1 MTNHCTHEQSQALKE
16 IGFDMPV
23 RDCIYHGIKGDMNY
37 IKKMTREYNHND
49 IIETTSLP
57 THAEALDWF
66 REKKGIDGW
75 AQPKLN
81 DDTGKKRYVY
91 YIFQSRY
98 YGQSAVTYPT
108 HHQATSALVDKCIE
122 ITKEQKVFRKCSDCN
137 TEFVSNQRCPECN
150 PMG

>member
-1 MTNHCTHEQSQALKE
+1 MTNHCTYEQSQAMKE
-16 IGFDMPV
+16 IGFDEPTDYVYGYDGTLV
-23 RDCIYHGIKGDMNY
+23 RLNIGNY
-37 IKKMTREYNHND
+37 INMKMD
-49 IIETTSLP
+49 VSTSAP

-108 HHQATSALVDKCIE
+108 HHEATSALIDKIIE
-122 ITKEQKVFRKCSDCN
+122 ITKTAGK
-137 TEFVSNQRCPECN
+137 
-150 PMG
+150 

>member
-1 MTNHCTHEQSQALKE
+1 MEIKNYNMTNHCTHEQSKALKE

-57 THAEALDWF
+57 THAEALEWF

-75 AQPKLN
+75 VMPMLKELN
-81 DDTGKKRYVY
+81 GYLFCYEGPESTETYT
-91 YIFQSRY
+91 SR
-98 YGQSAVTYPT
+98 SYPT
-108 HHQATSALVDKCIE
+108 HPQATSALIDKMIE
-122 ITKEQKVFRKCSDCN
+122 TTKTAGK
-137 TEFVSNQRCPECN
+137 
-150 PMG
+150 

>member
-1 MTNHCTHEQSQALKE
+1 MTNHCTHEQSKALKE

-57 THAEALDWF
+57 THAEALEWF

-75 AQPKLN
+75 VESMYDFDNVKQ
-81 DDTGKKRYVY
+81 
-91 YIFQSRY
+91 YIFIIHRHDDSRIRK
-98 YGQSAVTYPT
+98 PT
-108 HHQATSALVDKCIE
+108 HHEATSALIDKMIE
-122 ITKEQKVFRKCSDCN
+122 TTKQQKVFRKCSDCN

>member
-1 MTNHCTHEQSQALKE
+1 MTNHCTYEQSQALKE
-16 IGFDMPV
+16 IGFDLPV
-23 RDCIYHGIKGDMNY
+23 RDCYDIDHHLCCN
-37 IKKMTREYNHND
+37 NHTWNWNL
-49 IIETTSLP
+49 TPHFTSAP
-57 THAEALDWF
+57 THAEALEWF

-108 HHQATSALVDKCIE
+108 HHEATSALIDKIIE
-122 ITKEQKVFRKCSDCN
+122 ITKTAGK
-137 TEFVSNQRCPECN
+137 
-150 PMG
+150 